1 LYINQIVKQ
10 SKNYNI
16 MAVTMADISKLRTMT
31 GAGMMDCKNALTEA
45 EGDFEKAIEII
56 RKKGQAVAAKRS
68 DRQASE
74 GCVLAAAQDGF
85 AAIIALKCETDFVAK
100 NADFIALTKSILD
113 AAMAAKA
120 NTLDEVK
127 AIVIDGRTIAELVID
142 RSGITGEKM
151 ELDYYEC
158 VQGGTTVAYIHPGN
172 KLTTIVAFAQEN
184 VEYDTARGV
193 AMHIAA
199 MSPVAID
206 ESAIPQK
213 VKDSELSVAIEK
225 TKTELVAKEVEVAL
239 KKAGINPA
247 HVDSESH
254 IESNMAKGWI
264 TAEVAA
270 KAREIIETVTAEK
283 TATLPEQ
290 KVNSIAAGR
299 MAKFF
304 KEYTLLEQ
312 KYEGGGDEAGKVT
325 VKELLAKKQISC
337 IAFKRV
343 TLNQE

>member
-1 LYINQIVKQ
+1 
-10 SKNYNI
+10 
-16 MAVTMADISKLRTMT
+16 MAVTMAEISKLRTMT
-31 GAGMMDCKNALTEA
+31 GAGMMDCKNALIEA
-45 EGDFEKAIEII
+45 ENDFEKAIEII

-74 GCVLAAAQDGF
+74 GCVLAAVKDGF

-100 NADFIALTKSILD
+100 NADFIALTRSILD
-113 AAMAAKA
+113 AAVAAKSTSLA
-120 NTLDEVK
+120 DVL
-127 AIVIDGRTIAELVID
+127 AISIDGRTIAELVTD
-142 RSGITGEKM
+142 RSGVTGEKM

-158 VQGGTTVAYIHPGN
+158 VQGASASSYIHPGN
-172 KLTTIVAFAQEN
+172 KLATVVAFAQEN
-184 VEYDTARGV
+184 VEFDTARGI

-206 ESAIPQK
+206 ESAVPQK
-213 VKDSELSVAIEK
+213 IKDNELAVAIEK

-247 HVDSESH
+247 HVDSEAH

-290 KVNSIAAGR
+290 RVNSIAAGR

-312 KYEGGGDEAGKVT
+312 KYEGGSDDAGKIT
-325 VKELLAKKQISC
+325 VKELLAKKQLTC
-337 IAFKRV
+337 VAFKRV

>member
-1 LYINQIVKQ
+1 
-10 SKNYNI
+10 
-16 MAVTMADISKLRTMT
+16 MAVTMAEISKLRTMT

-45 EGDFEKAIEII
+45 ENDFEKAIEII

-68 DRQASE
+68 DREASE
-74 GCVLAAAQDGF
+74 GCVLAASKDGF
-85 AAIIALKCETDFVAK
+85 AAVLALKCETDFVAK
-100 NADFIALTKSILD
+100 NAEFVALTQSILD
-113 AAMAAKA
+113 VAMAEKPATTEA
-120 NTLDEVK
+120 LGALTIGGK
-127 AIVIDGRTIAELVID
+127 AISEVIIERI
-142 RSGITGEKM
+142 GITGEKM
-151 ELDYYEC
+151 ELDFYEF
-158 VQGGTTVAYIHPGN
+158 VQGGTTSFYIHPGN
-172 KLTTIVAFAQEN
+172 KLATLVAFAEEN
-184 VEYDTARGV
+184 AEYETIHGV

-213 VKDSELSVAIEK
+213 VKDNELAVAIEK
-225 TKTELVAKEVEVAL
+225 TKIELVSKEVEVAL

-247 HVDSESH
+247 HVDSEDH

-264 TAEVAA
+264 TAEDAA
-270 KAREIIETVTAEK
+270 KAREIKTTVVAEK

-290 KVNSIAAGR
+290 KVNNIAAGR

-304 KEYTLLEQ
+304 KECTLVEQ
-312 KYEGGGDEAGKVT
+312 KYEGGGEEAGKIT
-325 VKELLAKKQISC
+325 VKELLAKKHLTC